1 MTRKA
6 TFTYLTS
13 GFAIMTV
20 ILLQLWPSVGK
31 SQSTLVGQ
39 TGPIIVELFTSQG
52 CSSCPPADAFLA
64 ELARDPSV
72 VAISRPVTYWDQ
84 LGWKDSL
91 ARPQNTQLQRDYAA
105 RGGAGAGVYTPQMM
119 VQGKYAAVGS
129 SRNEVKNYIG
139 RARRETSV
147 SVGIAGT
154 AAIVTGGKDTAVVK
168 LLALRSNQVVKI
180 GSGENGGR
188 TIRYTNIVVSERNL
202 GTWKGGVQRFPLPA
216 DRVPGANRFAIIV
229 QRGASGAILGGRI
242 I

>member
-20 ILLQLWPSVGK
+20 ILLQLWPSVGQ
-31 SQSTLVGQ
+31 SQSTAAGQ
-39 TGPIIVELFTSQG
+39 TGPVVVELFTSQG

-72 VAISRPVTYWDQ
+72 VAISRPVTYWDR

-105 RGGAGAGVYTPQMM
+105 RGGTGAGVYTPQMM

-129 SRNEVKNYIG
+129 SRGDVKNYIG
-139 RARRETSV
+139 RARRENSV
-147 SVGIAGT
+147 SVGIAD
-154 AAIVTGGKDTAVVK
+154 ASAIVTGGKDKAMVK

-188 TIRYTNIVVSERNL
+188 TIQYTNIVVSERTL
-202 GTWKGGVQRFPLPA
+202 GNWQGGTQRFALPS
-216 DRVPGANRFAIIV
+216 DRVPGADRFAIIV
-229 QRGASGAILGGRI
+229 QRGVAGEILGGRI

>member
-1 MTRKA
+1 MTRKS
-6 TFTYLTS
+6 TFIYLTS
-13 GFAIMTV
+13 GFAFMTV
-20 ILLQLWPSVGK
+20 ILLQLWPSAGQ
-31 SQSTLVGQ
+31 SQPISLGQ

-72 VAISRPVTYWDQ
+72 VAISRPVTYWDR

-105 RGGAGAGVYTPQMM
+105 RGGTGAGVYTPQMM

-129 SRNEVKNYIG
+129 SRGEVKNYIG

-147 SVGIAGT
+147 SVGIADA
-154 AAIVTGGKDTAVVK
+154 AAIVTGGKDKAVVK
-168 LLALRSNQVVKI
+168 LLALRSNQVVKV

-188 TIRYTNIVVSERNL
+188 SIRYTNIVVSERTL
-202 GTWKGGVQRFPLPA
+202 GTWQGGTQRFELPSDHVVGA
-216 DRVPGANRFAIIV
+216 DRFAIIV
-229 QRGASGAILGGRI
+229 QRGAAGDIVGGRI